1 MHTSISPQHD
11 DPFYLDREELETV
24 DQERLRVQL
33 NDAETYGCFEAAT
46 KEEAAPIRPSR
57 QASEQITAARL
68 LVDQQLLERVAEVT
82 FAALL
87 TMQRGRCL
95 GFFQGAIAPPALV
108 RALLEDATL
117 FVAAPR

>member
-24 DQERLRVQL
+24 DQERLWVQL
-33 NDAETYGCFEAAT
+33 NDAEIYGCFEAAT
-46 KEEAAPIRPSR
+46 KEEAAPSR
-57 QASEQITAARL
+57 QASELITAARL
-68 LVDQQLLERVAEVT
+68 LVGQQLLERVAEVT
-82 FAALL
+82 FAALF

-95 GFFQGAIAPPALV
+95 GFFQGGIAPPALG

>member
-24 DQERLRVQL
+24 DQEWPNGVE
-33 NDAETYGCFEAAT
+33 AYGCFEAAT
-46 KEEAAPIRPSR
+46 KEEAAPSR

-68 LVDQQLLERVAEVT
+68 LMDQQLLNRVAEVT
-82 FAALL
+82 FATLF

-95 GFFQGAIAPPALV
+95 GFFQGGIAPPALG
-108 RALLEDATL
+108 RALLEDTAL

>member
-24 DQERLRVQL
+24 DQEWPNGVE
-33 NDAETYGCFEAAT
+33 ACGCFEATT
-46 KEEAAPIRPSR
+46 KEKTAPIRPSR

-82 FAALL
+82 FAALF

-95 GFFQGAIAPPALV
+95 GFFQGGIAPPALG
-108 RALLEDATL
+108 RALLEDAAL